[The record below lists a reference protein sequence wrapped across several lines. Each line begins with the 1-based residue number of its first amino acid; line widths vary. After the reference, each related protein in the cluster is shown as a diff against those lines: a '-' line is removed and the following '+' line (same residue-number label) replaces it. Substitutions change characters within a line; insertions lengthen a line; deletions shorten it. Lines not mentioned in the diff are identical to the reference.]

1 MSEHS
6 RRFPSGRS
14 MQRLQE
20 NLRRDEP
27 GILASYTLVGAVV
40 VLGAIGYGVD
50 VWNATSPWFLLL
62 RLLTGIILG
71 FINLAKI
78 VWRR

>member
-1 MSEHS
+1 
-6 RRFPSGRS
+6 

-40 VLGAIGYGVD
+40 VLGGIGYGVD
-50 VWNATSPWFLLL
+50 VWNGTSPWFLLSGL
-62 RLLTGIILG
+62 VTGIILG
-71 FINLAKI
+71 FVNLVKI
-78 VWRR
+78 IWRR

>member
-1 MSEHS
+1 
-6 RRFPSGRS
+6 

-40 VLGAIGYGVD
+40 VLGGIGYGVD
-50 VWNATSPWFLLL
+50 VWNGTSPWFLLAG
-62 RLLTGIILG
+62 LLTGITLG
-71 FINLAKI
+71 FVNLAKI